1 MTGPSSHPNPKF
13 SQRNRAGMQPPLA
26 AQQRSPVPTI
36 PATRA
41 VSPQAETPPPLSAPP
56 KQSIPANATSQPLS
70 VTPLPLF
77 QFFHQTA
84 QSCDALDKL
93 LLKCGELITARSE
106 CIGLWVSQKTDSEF
120 AEVHSMLRSDDD
132 TAWRLVEKHGRQLL
146 TLASGSRQIQSA
158 EVPRL
163 PGKKLVMCPVVAGTN
178 VEIIIG
184 GIFGA
189 STKDGLD
196 CDVLMGIAAQCIAT
210 WISETKLRRLD
221 VRARSL
227 TDVVALTKEIDQAKD
242 QQTVGL
248 KVVNSLKRLCHAKQV
263 AFVRCKS
270 NEDQELLA
278 ISDVEQFD
286 PHSEISKTT
295 TNACTQSLRSEKIVI
310 FPDESENAS
319 TSDAL
324 TLDRYCKTIGVDAAI
339 SVPMMNKDEEKVGA
353 VLFATTPEQLK
364 QNGYV
369 EYIAQMLSMVTGHLD
384 VVMRANRPVTET
396 IWSNFNNFLKGKKA
410 KLAAIAIGA
419 FGLAMLIPMPY
430 RIACDCEL
438 QPVVRRFIAS
448 PYDGV
453 LSLSHVENGARVTKG
468 QLVAELEGRQL
479 RIEMAG
485 MDAEYAGTKKK
496 RDSALARGEVA
507 DAQIARS
514 EMTKLESQM
523 KLIRD
528 KLENLEVR
536 SPIDGIVVAGDLE
549 KSEGAPVEMGQTL
562 FEIGP
567 LEEMLAEIHIPEEDI
582 PYTKPGMPIK
592 IKLNAYPFKTWHGEI
607 EKIHARTEVLEG
619 STVFLADVK
628 IENENFKLKPGMKG
642 SAKISSNFK
651 PLGWNLFHKAGEKL
665 RYWTI
670 W

>member
-1 MTGPSSHPNPKF
+1 MSGPSSLPN
-13 SQRNRAGMQPPLA
+13 QGTNQQNRIAVQPQFPGG
-26 AQQRSPVPTI
+26 QVTSKPV
-36 PATRA
+36 
-41 VSPQAETPPPLSAPP
+41 APP
-56 KQSIPANATSQPLS
+56 THSAAEQARIQLPSEMPLQSLAPELAI
-70 VTPLPLF
+70 TPLPLF
-77 QFFHQTA
+77 QFFN
-84 QSCDALDKL
+84 QSAKNCDALDKL
-93 LLKCGELITARSE
+93 LLKSGELIAARSE
-106 CIGLWVSQKTDSEF
+106 CIGLWVSQKTDAEF

-132 TAWRLVEKHGRQLL
+132 TAWRFVEKIGRQMI

-158 EVPRL
+158 EVANL
-163 PGKKLVMCPVVAGTN
+163 PGNTMVMCPVVSGSD

-184 GIFGA
+184 GLFAAKSKNGV
-189 STKDGLD
+189 D
-196 CDVLMGIAAQCIAT
+196 CSVLMGIAGQCIAT
-210 WISETKLRRLD
+210 WISDTKLRRLEI
-221 VRARSL
+221 RSRSL

-242 QQTVGL
+242 QKTVGL
-248 KVVNSLKRLCHAKQV
+248 KVVNTLKRLCHAKQV

-270 NEDQELLA
+270 NDARELVA

-286 PHSEISKTT
+286 SHSEISKTT
-295 TNACTQSLRSEKIVI
+295 LHACSQSLRSEKMVV
-310 FPDESENAS
+310 FPDDSENAS
-319 TSDAL
+319 SSDLL
-324 TLDRYCKTIGVDAAI
+324 TLDRYCKTIGVDACI
-339 SVPMMNKDEEKVGA
+339 SVPMVHKDGEKVGA
-353 VLFATTPEQLK
+353 LLFATTPEQLN

-369 EYIAQMLSMVTGHLD
+369 DYISQMLSMVTGHLD
-384 VVMRANRPVTET
+384 VVMRANRPVSET
-396 IWSNFNNFLKGKKA
+396 IWSQFNSFLKGKTA
-410 KLAAIAIGA
+410 KLAALAVGILA
-419 FGLAMLIPMPY
+419 LAMLIPMPY

-438 QPVVRRFIAS
+438 QPVVRRFIAA

-453 LSLSHVENGARVTKG
+453 LSISHVENGDRVTKG

-479 RIEMAG
+479 RIESAG
-485 MDAEYAGTKKK
+485 LEAEFAGTKKK
-496 RDSALARGEVA
+496 RDSSLARGEVA

-514 EMTKLESQM
+514 EMAKLESHM

-528 KLENLEVR
+528 KLNNLEVR
-536 SPIDGIVVAGDLE
+536 SPIDGIVVTGDLE

-567 LEEMLAEIHIPEEDI
+567 LEKMLAEIHIPEDDI

-592 IKLNAYPFKTWHGEI
+592 IKLNAYPFKTWKGEV

-619 STVFLADVK
+619 KTVFIADVK

-642 SAKISSNFK
+642 SAKIASNYK